1 MTFKKWSCELKKI
14 IKNDEK
20 KYHLKSDK
28 VGHVLLYYFLNDEN
42 HIQIVFPGKKKTYSI
57 AYAKTWMNGSSFC
70 CTYICL
76 YSKKKSLN

>member
-1 MTFKKWSCELKKI
+1 M

-28 VGHVLLYYFLNDEN
+28 VGHVLLYYFLTDEN

-57 AYAKTWMNGSSFC
+57 AYAKT
-70 CTYICL
+70 
-76 YSKKKSLN
+76 